1 MSYGIDDIK
10 HLETREAMRS
20 RIGVYLG
27 SADEEG
33 YYQGIKE
40 IINNATDEALAGY
53 GKKITIKVDEVVGY
67 VKVTDEGRGVPFGI
81 KDGKNVLVSIFTES
95 HTGGKFEKSAYKNSS
110 GLNGLGG
117 TAACMSAYHFKV
129 ISRRDGKKAIANF
142 ENGILENYDEISLK
156 DAHED
161 IKKTGTE
168 VFYEPDFEVFKDA
181 KEKVSYDRICQE
193 IKAISYFNKGIDFYV
208 YDARDENRST
218 HYISKNGISDFIKD
232 TVKKPLMKPIICEA
246 TDETD
251 KVEIAFVWADE
262 PTKSYTFVNSLCCPD
277 GGAPVTG
284 AKTAITRTIKKLT
297 EKDFD
302 PEILTRNLI
311 YAINCTVLE
320 PSFANQ
326 TKSKINNANL
336 RTLAGQAFK
345 EGLER
350 FAKSKEFQSIVDML
364 GKAQKA
370 EIAAEKARKAV
381 LNGAKEIENAQKRK
395 VFNSDKLKDAEYLGE
410 KSTLLIVEGDSAA
423 GGIIQARDYT
433 KYGVLAIRG
442 KMLNSLSA
450 SDEEKIYQNEEIKL
464 LLKAMNIVP
473 GKYDA
478 KKLRYGRIGICT
490 DADSDGSHIG
500 LLIMANLYKF
510 APDFIK
516 ENRLCWLRSP
526 LWINVNG
533 KKETY
538 YFTDEEIA
546 PIRSTLK
553 GELQRNKGLG
563 SLDVEQARRSM
574 FTEEFQRMDVIK
586 ATDESLELLCQ
597 LMGADIEPRR
607 DYVFNNIDFSTIRE

>member
-53 GKKITIKVDEVVGY
+53 GKKIIIKVDEVVGS

-129 ISRRDGKKAIANF
+129 ISRRDGKKAIAHF
-142 ENGILENYDEISLK
+142 ENGVLKNYNEISLK

-161 IKKTGTE
+161 TKKTGTE

-208 YDARDENRST
+208 YDARDESHSA

-232 TVKKPLMKPIICEA
+232 TVKKPLMKPVICEA
-246 TDETD
+246 SDGVD

-284 AKTAITRTIKKLT
+284 AKAAITRTIKKLT

-302 PEILTRNLI
+302 SEILTRNLI

-326 TKSKINNANL
+326 TKSKINNSSL

-345 EGLER
+345 EGLET
-350 FAKSKEFQSIVDML
+350 FAKTKEFQSIVDML

-410 KSTLLIVEGDSAA
+410 NSILLICEGDSAA
-423 GGIIQARDYT
+423 SGIVKARDYT

-442 KMLNSLSA
+442 KMLNSLA
-450 SDEEKIYQNEEIKL
+450 ATDEEKIYQNEEIKL

-478 KKLRYGRIGICT
+478 KKLRYGKIAICT
-490 DADSDGSHIG
+490 DADSDGQ
-500 LLIMANLYKF
+500 F
-510 APDFIK
+510 
-516 ENRLCWLRSP
+516 
-526 LWINVNG
+526 
-533 KKETY
+533 
-538 YFTDEEIA
+538 
-546 PIRSTLK
+546 
-553 GELQRNKGLG
+553 
-563 SLDVEQARRSM
+563 
-574 FTEEFQRMDVIK
+574 
-586 ATDESLELLCQ
+586 
-597 LMGADIEPRR
+597 
-607 DYVFNNIDFSTIRE
+607 

>member
-53 GKKITIKVDEVVGY
+53 GKKITIKVDEVVGS
-67 VKVTDEGRGVPFGI
+67 VRIGDEGRGVPFGT

-117 TAACMSAYHFKV
+117 TAACMSADHFNV
-129 ISRRDGKKAIANF
+129 VSWRDGKRATALF
-142 ENGILENYDEISLK
+142 RQGILKNYSEVTLG
-156 DAHED
+156 AHED
-161 IKKTGTE
+161 PKRTGTE
-168 VFYEPDFEVFKDA
+168 IFYEPDFEVFKDA
-181 KEKVSYDRICQE
+181 KEKISYDRICQE
-193 IKAISYFNKGIDFYV
+193 VKAISYFNKGIDFYI
-208 YDARDENRST
+208 YDVNDESRSI

-284 AKTAITRTIKKLT
+284 AKAAITRTIKKLT

-410 KSTLLIVEGDSAA
+410 NSILLICEGDSAA
-423 GGIIQARDYT
+423 SGIVKARDYT

-442 KMLNSLSA
+442 KMLNSLA
-450 SDEEKIYQNEEIKL
+450 ATDEEKIYQNEEIKL

-478 KKLRYGRIGICT
+478 KKLRYGKIAICT
-490 DADSDGSHIG
+490 DADSDGQ
-500 LLIMANLYKF
+500 F
-510 APDFIK
+510 
-516 ENRLCWLRSP
+516 
-526 LWINVNG
+526 
-533 KKETY
+533 
-538 YFTDEEIA
+538 
-546 PIRSTLK
+546 
-553 GELQRNKGLG
+553 
-563 SLDVEQARRSM
+563 
-574 FTEEFQRMDVIK
+574 
-586 ATDESLELLCQ
+586 
-597 LMGADIEPRR
+597 
-607 DYVFNNIDFSTIRE
+607 

>member
-1 MSYGIDDIK
+1 MSYDINSIQ
-10 HLETREAMRS
+10 HLDTRNALRK
-20 RIGVYLG
+20 RINMYLG
-27 SADEEG
+27 SADEDAI
-33 YYQGIKE
+33 YQAIKE
-40 IINNATDEALAGY
+40 ILNNATDEALAGY
-53 GKKITIKVDEVVGY
+53 GNQIIIKVSEKDNCISIE
-67 VKVTDEGRGVPFGI
+67 DRGRGIPIGT
-81 KDGKNVLVSIFTES
+81 KDGKNILVSIFTES
-95 HTGGKFEKSAYKNSS
+95 HTGGKFNKSAYKNSS
-110 GLNGLGG
+110 GLNGIGA
-117 TAACMSAYHFKV
+117 TAACMSAKKFIVH
-129 ISRRDGKKAIANF
+129 SQRDGIRATAVF
-142 ENGILENYDEISLK
+142 EQGILKEYTEQK
-156 DAHED
+156 DKYWA
-161 IKKTGTE
+161 KNTGTE
-168 VFYEPDFEVFKDA
+168 ILFYPDYEVFKDTKA
-181 KEKVSYDRICQE
+181 TICYERICQE
-193 IKAISYFNKGIDFYV
+193 IKAVSYFNKNIDFLV
-208 YDARDENRST
+208 YDSDNENIYE

-246 TDETD
+246 ADETD

-350 FAKSKEFQSIVDML
+350 FAKSKEFQSIIDML

-381 LNGAKEIENAQKRK
+381 LEGAKEIENAQKRK
-395 VFNSDKLKDAEYLGE
+395 VFNSDKLKDAEFLGE
-410 KSTLLIVEGDSAA
+410 KSVLLICEGDSAA
-423 GGIIQARDYT
+423 SGIVKARDYT

-442 KMLNSLSA
+442 KMLNSLAA
-450 SDEEKIYQNEEIKL
+450 SDEEKIYNNEEIKL

-473 GKYDA
+473 GKYDP
-478 KKLRYGRIGICT
+478 KKLRYGKIAICT

-500 LLIMANLYKF
+500 LLIMANLFKL
-510 APDFIK
+510 APEFLK
-516 ENRLCWLRSP
+516 EGRLCWLRSP
-526 LWINVNG
+526 LWINKIG
-533 KKETY
+533 KQEYY

-546 PIRSTLK
+546 TVRSTLK

-563 SLDVEQARRSM
+563 SLSPEQARRSM
-574 FTEEFQRMDVIK
+574 FTDEFQRMDVIK
-586 ATDESLELLCQ
+586 ASEESLELLCQ
-597 LMGADIEPRR
+597 LMGEDVEPRR
-607 DYVFNNIDFSTIRE
+607 EYVFNNIDFSTIRE

>member
-67 VKVTDEGRGVPFGI
+67 VKVIDEGRGVPFGI

-142 ENGILENYDEISLK
+142 ENGILKNYDEISLK

-161 IKKTGTE
+161 TKKTGTE

-208 YDARDENRST
+208 YDARDESRST

-232 TVKKPLMKPIICEA
+232 TIKKPLMKPIICEA
-246 TDETD
+246 ADETD

-262 PTKSYTFVNSLCCPD
+262 TTKSYTFVNSLCCPD

-284 AKTAITRTIKKLT
+284 AKTAITRTMKKLAG
-297 EKDFD
+297 KDFD
-302 PEILTRNLI
+302 PEVLSRGLV

-345 EGLER
+345 EGLEK
-350 FAKSKEFQSIVDML
+350 FAQSKEFASIVDML
-364 GKAQKA
+364 TKVQKA
-370 EIAAEKARKAV
+370 EVAAEKARKQILEAT
-381 LNGAKEIENAQKRK
+381 KDIENAQKRK
-395 VFNSDKLKDAEYLGE
+395 VFNSDKLKDAEFLGQDAI
-410 KSTLLIVEGDSAA
+410 LLITEGDSAA
-423 GGIIQARDYT
+423 SGMVKARDYT
-433 KYGVLAIRG
+433 KYGVMGIRG
-442 KMLNSLSA
+442 KMLNALA
-450 SDEEKIYQNEEIKL
+450 EPDDEKIYRNEEIKL

-478 KKLRYGRIGICT
+478 NKLRYGKLAICT
-490 DADSDGSHIG
+490 DSDSDGQ
-500 LLIMANLYKF
+500 F
-510 APDFIK
+510 
-516 ENRLCWLRSP
+516 
-526 LWINVNG
+526 
-533 KKETY
+533 
-538 YFTDEEIA
+538 
-546 PIRSTLK
+546 
-553 GELQRNKGLG
+553 
-563 SLDVEQARRSM
+563 
-574 FTEEFQRMDVIK
+574 
-586 ATDESLELLCQ
+586 
-597 LMGADIEPRR
+597 
-607 DYVFNNIDFSTIRE
+607 